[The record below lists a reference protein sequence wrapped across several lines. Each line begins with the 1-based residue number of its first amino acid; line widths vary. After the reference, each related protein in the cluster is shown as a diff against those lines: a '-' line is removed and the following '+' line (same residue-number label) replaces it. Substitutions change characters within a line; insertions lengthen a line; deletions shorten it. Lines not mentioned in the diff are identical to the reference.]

1 MPLSRDSSLAIWG
14 PASPSG
20 HDGAIGGFVS
30 QGHLPAYTRAEV
42 QLGRSFF
49 RADLREFEEV
59 QTRSLTLRYLFARY
73 ARLPDGTGLQAGRL
87 QRGPFDRATDR

>member
-1 MPLSRDSSLAIWG
+1 M
-14 PASPSG
+14 SPSG

-73 ARLPDGTGLQAGRL
+73 ADCLMAQVFKPVACN
-87 QRGPFDRATDR
+87 DRAKDGAGGG